1 MRHDIIRQQRRAYVS
16 NGGIMKK
23 GLMIVVGIFLLNGCL
38 PGIMITQKEPSEQG
52 LTVEYRLG
60 NQVEVGEWV
69 ALQKQ
74 VCSDLEVATETLP
87 EDVRKDIYKYSCVEP
102 NRHDLGETLSKLQPG
117 QIDEICARLTEKGYI
132 ATRDKIPT
140 PAGELGTAALVW
152 IVIFAL
158 M

>member
-1 MRHDIIRQQRRAYVS
+1 
-16 NGGIMKK
+16 MKR
-23 GLMIVVGIFLLNGCL
+23 GLMLVVGILLLNGCL
-38 PGIMITQKEPSEQG
+38 PGIMITQKESSEQG

-102 NRHDLGETLSKLQPG
+102 NRHSLGKTLSRLQPG
-117 QIDEICARLTEKGYI
+117 QIDELCARLSEKGYI
-132 ATRDKIPT
+132 AKRDKIPT
-140 PAGELGTAALVW
+140 PAGEMGTASLL
-152 IVIFAL
+152 IVVMLAL

>member
-1 MRHDIIRQQRRAYVS
+1 
-16 NGGIMKK
+16 MKK
-23 GLMIVVGIFLLNGCL
+23 GLMLVVGAFLLNGCL
-38 PGIMITQKEPSEQG
+38 PGIMITQKESSEQG

-102 NRHDLGETLSKLQPG
+102 NRHSLGKTLSRLQPG
-117 QIDEICARLTEKGYI
+117 QIDELCARLSQKGYI
-132 ATRDKIPT
+132 AKRDKIPT
-140 PAGELGTAALVW
+140 PAGELGTASILL
-152 IVIFAL
+152 IVMFAL

>member
-1 MRHDIIRQQRRAYVS
+1 M
-16 NGGIMKK
+16 
-23 GLMIVVGIFLLNGCL
+23 LVVGVFLLNGCL

-102 NRHDLGETLSKLQPG
+102 NRHSLGKTLSRLQPG
-117 QIDEICARLTEKGYI
+117 QIDELCARLSEKGYI
-132 ATRDKIPT
+132 AKRDKIPT
-140 PAGELGTAALVW
+140 PAGEMGTASLLIVVMLV
-152 IVIFAL
+152 L

>member
-1 MRHDIIRQQRRAYVS
+1 
-16 NGGIMKK
+16 MKK
-23 GLMIVVGIFLLNGCL
+23 VLMLVVGVFLLNGCL

-74 VCSDLEVATETLP
+74 VCSDLEFATETLP
-87 EDVRKDIYKYSCVEP
+87 EDVRGDIYKYSCVEP
-102 NRHDLGETLSKLQPG
+102 NRHSLGQTLSKLQPG
-117 QIDEICARLTEKGYI
+117 QIDEICARLAEKGYI
-132 ATRDKIPT
+132 AKRDKIPT
-140 PAGELGTAALVW
+140 PAGEMATASLLIVVMLV
-152 IVIFAL
+152 L

>member
-1 MRHDIIRQQRRAYVS
+1 
-16 NGGIMKK
+16 MKK
-23 GLMIVVGIFLLNGCL
+23 GLMLVVGVFLLNGCL

-69 ALQKQ
+69 VLQKQ

-87 EDVRKDIYKYSCVEP
+87 EDVRRDIYKYSCVEP
-102 NRHDLGETLSKLQPG
+102 NRHSLGKTLSKLQPG
-117 QIDEICARLTEKGYI
+117 QIDEICARLSPKGYI
-132 ATRDKIPT
+132 AKRDKIPT
-140 PAGELGTAALVW
+140 PAGEMGTASLLIVVMLV
-152 IVIFAL
+152 L